1 MPPSLINQSSINVNR
16 WSGGSS
22 LCFHKAHCY
31 VILPPAGL
39 SFPREEDAPSGVLRM
54 KTRQRLSDLMVD
66 GGLRDPTCSRL
77 TGCRCRS
84 PLGDTERGLV
94 GRLRRERGGGSQSV
108 WKMWKLK
115 GVFSFLSILRRCVS
129 LLCSRHSVSGVGVF
143 PRRSYRLTFPKTNP
157 RRYSCLS
164 YPLRL
169 SLTSSDLPNKSV
181 IRKKK
186 RAFVHFFRFAVQG
199 GRDGGS
205 WQEEISIGVRLSY
218 SPSELNSSWTHY
230 LFVLTINGPLCCSLT
245 QFPPIYIRRIDERRL
260 TDLLKIY
267 KKQLFPSCA
276 VDVSV
281 KVLFTSL

>member
-22 LCFHKAHCY
+22 LCFHKTHCY
-31 VILPPAGL
+31 VILPPAGV

-164 YPLRL
+164 YLLRL

-181 IRKKK
+181 IRKKNLLLSISFGMLSREAEMEDLGRK
-186 RAFVHFFRFAVQG
+186 RSASVSDSATA
-199 GRDGGS
+199 
-205 WQEEISIGVRLSY
+205 RLS
-218 SPSELNSSWTHY
+218 
-230 LFVLTINGPLCCSLT
+230 
-245 QFPPIYIRRIDERRL
+245 
-260 TDLLKIY
+260 
-267 KKQLFPSCA
+267 
-276 VDVSV
+276 
-281 KVLFTSL
+281 